1 MKVDPGLLQQAL
13 INLAVNARD
22 AMPQGGKL
30 TVETH
35 DVELTE
41 EQCQGMPDCK
51 RGQYS
56 LLAVTDTGIG
66 MDEATKAHIFE
77 PFFTTKEPGKGTGL
91 GLAMVY
97 GFVKSSGGHISVYT
111 ELGQGTTFKI
121 YLPQVQERVLSG
133 KSSPGLENAGRDRD
147 GPAGRG

>member
-1 MKVDPGLLQQAL
+1 MPRHAGLQ
-13 INLAVNARD
+13 
-22 AMPQGGKL
+22 
-30 TVETH
+30 
-35 DVELTE
+35 
-41 EQCQGMPDCK
+41 

-97 GFVKSSGGHISVYT
+97 GFVKQSGGHITCYS

-133 KSSPGLENAGRDRD
+133 KSSPRPYENAGRHGD
-147 GPAGRG
+147 GPAGRGRRRRAST